1 MVDFSLAEARSSRY
15 GHAASHQ
22 AYMAA
27 IGTGHGRKSAFWQR
41 MQELG
46 LS

>member
-1 MVDFSLAEARSSRY
+1 
-15 GHAASHQ
+15 
-22 AYMAA
+22 MAA
-27 IGTGHGRKSAFWQR
+27 IRTGHGRKSAFWQR